1 MVDYDAAVAAVQD
14 PNADPILL
22 AKIAYEN
29 PEFGANVAVNP
40 RCYPGLKRWIA
51 EFGDDRARETLA
63 QYGFTAEAFGGPVQD
78 QKATAQAAQQPA
90 AEQAQQPAAQAA
102 FEEPVA
108 TNPYGFTAEQA
119 LTTTDQMQIA
129 QIAQYAP
136 ELRACIARNPNT
148 YPALIEWLG
157 QLGDPAINAAL
168 ASRQGKDGIIMAKLP
183 YPPAPE
189 LGWYSDDPVEGTPD
203 SAVGTAEPQNDYG
216 QPSTAEAATNTAFTA
231 EPAATAAAAE
241 PAATAPADTTPHA
254 AENDIE
260 DWDSTVLSS
269 SFTSKAP
276 KKTYLLHNDV
286 TGQTIVI
293 DKSTLLGRKPSMDVP
308 QGAKAVR
315 IVDPTRTTSRNHAAI
330 SIDTDGA
337 LWIEDYGSLNGT
349 YIITN
354 GQETQVTKGT
364 PLKLSAP
371 ATVRIGDQFFQFTEK
386 QA

>member
-1 MVDYDAAVAAVQD
+1 
-14 PNADPILL
+14 
-22 AKIAYEN
+22 
-29 PEFGANVAVNP
+29 
-40 RCYPGLKRWIA
+40 
-51 EFGDDRARETLA
+51 
-63 QYGFTAEAFGGPVQD
+63 
-78 QKATAQAAQQPA
+78 
-90 AEQAQQPAAQAA
+90 
-102 FEEPVA
+102 
-108 TNPYGFTAEQA
+108 
-119 LTTTDQMQIA
+119 
-129 QIAQYAP
+129 
-136 ELRACIARNPNT
+136 
-148 YPALIEWLG
+148 
-157 QLGDPAINAAL
+157 
-168 ASRQGKDGIIMAKLP
+168 MAKLP

-216 QPSTAEAATNTAFTA
+216 QPSSAETAANTAFAA
-231 EPAATAAAAE
+231 EPAATAAAE
-241 PAATAPADTTPHA
+241 PTAAPVDTTPHA

>member
-1 MVDYDAAVAAVQD
+1 
-14 PNADPILL
+14 
-22 AKIAYEN
+22 
-29 PEFGANVAVNP
+29 
-40 RCYPGLKRWIA
+40 
-51 EFGDDRARETLA
+51 
-63 QYGFTAEAFGGPVQD
+63 
-78 QKATAQAAQQPA
+78 
-90 AEQAQQPAAQAA
+90 
-102 FEEPVA
+102 
-108 TNPYGFTAEQA
+108 
-119 LTTTDQMQIA
+119 
-129 QIAQYAP
+129 
-136 ELRACIARNPNT
+136 
-148 YPALIEWLG
+148 
-157 QLGDPAINAAL
+157 
-168 ASRQGKDGIIMAKLP
+168 MAKLP

-189 LGWYSDDPVEGTPD
+189 LGWYSDDPVEGTPY

>member
-1 MVDYDAAVAAVQD
+1 
-14 PNADPILL
+14 
-22 AKIAYEN
+22 
-29 PEFGANVAVNP
+29 
-40 RCYPGLKRWIA
+40 
-51 EFGDDRARETLA
+51 
-63 QYGFTAEAFGGPVQD
+63 
-78 QKATAQAAQQPA
+78 
-90 AEQAQQPAAQAA
+90 
-102 FEEPVA
+102 
-108 TNPYGFTAEQA
+108 
-119 LTTTDQMQIA
+119 
-129 QIAQYAP
+129 
-136 ELRACIARNPNT
+136 
-148 YPALIEWLG
+148 
-157 QLGDPAINAAL
+157 
-168 ASRQGKDGIIMAKLP
+168 MAKLP

-189 LGWYSDDPVEGTPD
+189 LGWYSDDPLEGTPD

-216 QPSTAEAATNTAFTA
+216 QPSSAETAANTAFAA
-231 EPAATAAAAE
+231 EPAVTAATAAAE
-241 PAATAPADTTPHA
+241 PAATAPADTTPHT

-260 DWDSTVLSS
+260 DWDGTVLSS

-308 QGAKAVR
+308 QGAKAER
-315 IVDPTRTTSRNHAAI
+315 IKDPTRTTSRNHAAI

-364 PLKLSAP
+364 TLKLSAP
-371 ATVRIGDQFFQFTEK
+371 STVRIGDQFFQFTEK

>member
-1 MVDYDAAVAAVQD
+1 
-14 PNADPILL
+14 
-22 AKIAYEN
+22 
-29 PEFGANVAVNP
+29 
-40 RCYPGLKRWIA
+40 
-51 EFGDDRARETLA
+51 
-63 QYGFTAEAFGGPVQD
+63 
-78 QKATAQAAQQPA
+78 
-90 AEQAQQPAAQAA
+90 
-102 FEEPVA
+102 
-108 TNPYGFTAEQA
+108 
-119 LTTTDQMQIA
+119 
-129 QIAQYAP
+129 
-136 ELRACIARNPNT
+136 
-148 YPALIEWLG
+148 
-157 QLGDPAINAAL
+157 
-168 ASRQGKDGIIMAKLP
+168 MAKLP

-216 QPSTAEAATNTAFTA
+216 QPSTAETAANAAFTA
-231 EPAATAAAAE
+231 EPAATAAAE
-241 PAATAPADTTPHA
+241 PTAAPVDTTPHA

-286 TGQTIVI
+286 TGQSIVI

-308 QGAKAVR
+308 QGAKAER
-315 IVDPTRTTSRNHAAI
+315 IEDPTRTTSRNHAAI

-371 ATVRIGDQFFQFTEK
+371 ATVRIGDQFFQFSE
-386 QA
+386 QQ

>member
-1 MVDYDAAVAAVQD
+1 
-14 PNADPILL
+14 
-22 AKIAYEN
+22 
-29 PEFGANVAVNP
+29 
-40 RCYPGLKRWIA
+40 
-51 EFGDDRARETLA
+51 
-63 QYGFTAEAFGGPVQD
+63 
-78 QKATAQAAQQPA
+78 
-90 AEQAQQPAAQAA
+90 
-102 FEEPVA
+102 
-108 TNPYGFTAEQA
+108 
-119 LTTTDQMQIA
+119 
-129 QIAQYAP
+129 
-136 ELRACIARNPNT
+136 
-148 YPALIEWLG
+148 
-157 QLGDPAINAAL
+157 
-168 ASRQGKDGIIMAKLP
+168 MAKLP

-308 QGAKAVR
+308 QGAKAGAYR
-315 IVDPTRTTSRNHAAI
+315 RRDPHHIPQPCRHQHRHRWRAVDRGLRLVERHLHHHQWPRDTSHQGHTAQAQRACHGAYRRPVLPVHRKTGLSNQATSGCLLLFNRKITMANIRMARN
-330 SIDTDGA
+330 
-337 LWIEDYGSLNGT
+337 
-349 YIITN
+349 
-354 GQETQVTKGT
+354 
-364 PLKLSAP
+364 
-371 ATVRIGDQFFQFTEK
+371 
-386 QA
+386 

>member
-1 MVDYDAAVAAVQD
+1 
-14 PNADPILL
+14 
-22 AKIAYEN
+22 
-29 PEFGANVAVNP
+29 
-40 RCYPGLKRWIA
+40 
-51 EFGDDRARETLA
+51 
-63 QYGFTAEAFGGPVQD
+63 
-78 QKATAQAAQQPA
+78 
-90 AEQAQQPAAQAA
+90 
-102 FEEPVA
+102 
-108 TNPYGFTAEQA
+108 
-119 LTTTDQMQIA
+119 
-129 QIAQYAP
+129 
-136 ELRACIARNPNT
+136 
-148 YPALIEWLG
+148 
-157 QLGDPAINAAL
+157 
-168 ASRQGKDGIIMAKLP
+168 MAKLP

-354 GQETQVTKGT
+354 GQETQGHTAQAQRACHGAYRRPVLPVHRKTG
-364 PLKLSAP
+364 LSNQ
-371 ATVRIGDQFFQFTEK
+371 ATSGCLLLFNRKITM
-386 QA
+386 ANIRMARN